1 MKNKYWIL
9 ILISALAGGCELEQ
23 LPQATASKE
32 SVFGS
37 EKGLELYAYSFY
49 NMLPS
54 GSGVHRTDC
63 ISDYAAR
70 RNSPEFLVTG
80 SYTPTSTDNTNESAY
95 ASVAFGGDAN
105 WVWTSLR
112 NINYFIVNCSD
123 PGLTAKIPADVRKH
137 YLGLAKFFRA
147 WFYYEKVKRYGDV
160 PWINKPLDVTDAD
173 LTKPRD
179 SRTLVMDS
187 VLADL
192 NYACQNI
199 KTTSDASRSLVTKY
213 VAYAF
218 KSRVCLFEGT
228 FRKYH
233 TELGLTAD
241 ANRWLTEAADAANVV
256 MLLPSAEGFKVYE
269 GAGTGGS
276 YRKLFTNATPV
287 ADEIMMAN
295 IMDLSLS
302 VLHNANWIYTS
313 STTGIRFN
321 FIRTFINTYLKI
333 DGTPFTD
340 TPGYETMLFA
350 NEVKD
355 RDKRLQQTIRMGDY
369 KRLNA
374 GVLVSTPPNFAYS
387 YTGYQPIKWSLDD
400 VYYDTRDLNINSVC
414 LFRFGE
420 VLLNYAEAKAELGTL
435 TDEDWT
441 NTIGK
446 LRSRAG
452 ITGGL
457 TAKPTVADPYLTT
470 NYFPGITDPSIL
482 EIRRERGIELCMEGF
497 RFYDLMRWKRGELL
511 TMEWNGIYVPELDT
525 PQDLNED
532 GVPDVAFYQVMPSP
546 KVEKVIYINVAATSG
561 GKPNPQR
568 LKNDTSGELTWMN
581 TVPRTWEDK
590 KYYYPIP
597 EADRLMN
604 TKLIQNP
611 GW

>member
-1 MKNKYWIL
+1 V
-9 ILISALAGGCELEQ
+9 Q
-23 LPQATASKE
+23 
-32 SVFGS
+32 
-37 EKGLELYAYSFY
+37 
-49 NMLPS
+49 
-54 GSGVHRTDC
+54 
-63 ISDYAAR
+63 
-70 RNSPEFLVTG
+70 G
-80 SYTPTSTDNTNESAY
+80 SYTPTSTDITNESAY

-105 WVWTSLR
+105 WGWSSLR

-123 PGLTAKIPADVRKH
+123 PALTANIPSDVRRH

-160 PWINKPLDVTDAD
+160 PWISKPLDVTDPD
-173 LTKPRD
+173 LTKGRDPRA
-179 SRTLVMDS
+179 LVMDS

-199 KTTSDASRSLVTKY
+199 KTTSESTRSLVTKY

-228 FRKYH
+228 YRKYH
-233 TELGLTAD
+233 TELNLTAS
-241 ANRWLTEAADAANVV
+241 ANSWLTEASNAAKTV
-256 MLLPSAEGFKVYE
+256 MDESGFKLYT
-269 GAGTGGS
+269 GAGTNLS
-276 YRKLFTNATPV
+276 YRRIFTNAAPV

-340 TPGYETMLFA
+340 TPGYETMLFKD
-350 NEVKD
+350 EVKA
-355 RDKRLQQTIRMGDY
+355 RDMRLQQTIRMGDY

-374 GVLVSTPPNFAYS
+374 GVLVPTPPSFAYS

-435 TDEDWT
+435 TDEDWA

-446 LRSRAG
+446 LRARAG
-452 ITGGL
+452 IIGGL
-457 TAKPTVADPYLTT
+457 TTKPTVVDTYLTAK
-470 NYFPGITDPSIL
+470 YFPGIADPSLL

-497 RFYDLMRWKRGELL
+497 RFYDIMRWKRGELL
-511 TMEWNGIYVPELDT
+511 TMEWNGMYVPELVT
-525 PQDLNED
+525 PMDLNED
-532 GVPDVAFYQVMPSP
+532 GKLDVAFYQGSIPDP
-546 KVEKVIYINVAATSG
+546 KVSGVTYINVSATSG

-581 TVPRTWEDK
+581 TIPRYWEDK
-590 KYYYPIP
+590 MYYYPIP

-604 TKLIQNP
+604 TNLAQNP